1 MATSTRFAP
10 WRRAARP
17 TRTSSGGVPERAASR
32 PNRRRS
38 FTSLGYVAPSLLI
51 LIVVVVAPIVM
62 SAYYSLTDFSLLGSP
77 SWVGLDNYLALLG
90 DGAFRRALWQTFVY
104 TAISVP
110 LQTVL
115 ALVIAAVLAR
125 RTRNRF
131 GAFVR
136 SALFIPVIASM
147 VIIGSVWRY
156 LLGTDHGLV
165 NAILGVVGIDAV
177 NWLGQP
183 GTALLVVALV
193 TVWKNIGYF
202 LVIYYA
208 GMLDI
213 PEDLYEASVLDGA
226 GALRQFWS
234 ITVPSLRPVTVLVA
248 ILGTIW
254 SFQVF
259 DLVYTMTGG
268 GPGGGTITLV
278 MAVYSSAFEN
288 MQMGYASAMAM
299 VLLAI
304 VLIAS
309 LVQRV
314 VLDRK

>member
-1 MATSTRFAP
+1 MSTSTKLAP
-10 WRRAARP
+10 WRRPAGHPDKNRTGASARADGHP
-17 TRTSSGGVPERAASR
+17 P
-32 PNRRRS
+32 RRRS
-38 FTSLGYVAPSLLI
+38 FAGLGYVVPSLVV
-51 LIVVVVAPIVM
+51 LIVVVVAPIIM

-77 SWVGLDNYLALLG
+77 SWVGLDNYLVLLG
-90 DGAFRRALWQTFVY
+90 DGAFGRALWQTFVY
-104 TAISVP
+104 TVVSVP
-110 LQTVL
+110 LQTLL

-156 LLGTDHGLV
+156 LVGTDTGLV

-177 NWLGQP
+177 NWLGRP

-226 GALRQFWS
+226 GPIRQFWS
-234 ITVPSLRPVTVLVA
+234 VTVPSLRPVTVLVA

-268 GPGGGTITLV
+268 GPGGGTVTLV
-278 MAVYSSAFEN
+278 MAIYSSAFEN

-299 VLLAI
+299 VLFVI
-304 VLIAS
+304 VLVVS
-309 LVQRV
+309 VVQRL
-314 VLDRK
+314 VLARK

>member
-1 MATSTRFAP
+1 MATSTKLAP
-10 WRRAARP
+10 WRRPAGRARA
-17 TRTSSGGVPERAASR
+17 GAQEQADVR
-32 PNRRRS
+32 PHRNRS
-38 FTSLGYVAPSLLI
+38 FTGLGYVAPSLLI
-51 LIVVVVAPIVM
+51 LLVVVVAPIVM
-62 SAYYSLTDFSLLGSP
+62 SAYFSLTDFSLLGAP
-77 SWVGLDNYLALLG
+77 SWVGLDNYAYLLQ
-90 DGAFRRALWQTFVY
+90 DGSFRTALWQTFLY
-104 TAISVP
+104 TVISVP

-115 ALVIAAVLAR
+115 ALVVAAVLAR

-156 LLGTDHGLV
+156 LVGADDGLV
-165 NAILGVVGIDAV
+165 NAVLGVVGIDPV
-177 NWLGQP
+177 NWLGRP

-208 GMLDI
+208 GMLDV
-213 PEDLYEASVLDGA
+213 PEDLYEASTLDGA
-226 GALRQFWS
+226 GPVRQFWS
-234 ITVPSLRPVTVLVA
+234 ITVPSLRPVTVLVV

-268 GPGGGTITLV
+268 GPGGGTVTLV
-278 MAVYSSAFEN
+278 MAIYSSAFSN

-299 VLLAI
+299 VLFVI

-309 LVQRV
+309 LVQRR
-314 VLDRK
+314 LLARK